1 MAGGRVQEAVAGAAL
16 QLDGSLSVPPG
27 PGDQLQWDDQQ
38 QGEPHNPHKVARTP
52 HLLQLQSL
60 LCC

>member
-1 MAGGRVQEAVAGAAL
+1 MAGGGVQEPVAGAVL

-27 PGDQLQWDDQQ
+27 PGHEVQWDDQQ
-38 QGEPHNPHKVARTP
+38 QGEPHNPHKVASPP

-60 LCC
+60 L